1 MSLASVSQME
11 KELLVPTY
19 ERQPVLLERGQ
30 GVYVWDSTGKKYLDF
45 LSGIGVNALG
55 HNHPAI
61 QKVIRRQ
68 AGRLIHTS
76 NLFFHE
82 FQAELARRLTEMSGL
97 DRAFFCNS
105 GTEAME
111 GALKLARVF
120 AQTKAAR
127 PANKMDTSRN
137 GAS

>member
-1 MSLASVSQME
+1 ME

-61 QKVIRRQ
+61 QKVIRGRRR
-68 AGRLIHTS
+68 RLIHTCEYFLS
-76 NLFFHE
+76 
-82 FQAELARRLTEMSGL
+82 
-97 DRAFFCNS
+97 
-105 GTEAME
+105 
-111 GALKLARVF
+111 RV
-120 AQTKAAR
+120 
-127 PANKMDTSRN
+127 S
-137 GAS
+137 GASWRSADGNVGLGSRVLLQQRNRGDGTAR

>member
-1 MSLASVSQME
+1 MNLASVSQME
-11 KELLVPTY
+11 KDLLVPTY

-76 NLFFHE
+76 NLFYHE
-82 FQAELARRLTEMSGL
+82 YQAELAQRS
-97 DRAFFCNS
+97 DRNVGPRPRIFLQQRNRGVGRSA
-105 GTEAME
+105 EA
-111 GALKLARVF
+111 GARVC
-120 AQTKAAR
+120 A
-127 PANKMDTSRN
+127 D
-137 GAS
+137 

>member
-1 MSLASVSQME
+1 MSLASVSRME

-30 GVYVWDSTGKKYLDF
+30 GVYVWDSTGKKYLDL

-76 NLFFHE
+76 NIFFHE
-82 FQAELARRLTEMSGL
+82 FQAELARAIDG
-97 DRAFFCNS
+97 DVRARP
-105 GTEAME
+105 
-111 GALKLARVF
+111 RVF
-120 AQTKAAR
+120 LQQR
-127 PANKMDTSRN
+127 D
-137 GAS
+137 